1 MSDPNE
7 PANNPAQQEEP
18 PPTNE
23 PPAETLEGGANDD
36 TNEGGSTETQPEPL
50 TADAVKMPEGF
61 EVDEASMTK
70 FLDVMNNAEM
80 TPAERAQA
88 LVDLQAEVMNAAS
101 ERGSQLWQQTQDQW
115 RQEAEKEFGTELQPM
130 LGNIK
135 QLIDDYGDDEFRE
148 VMDTTGAGNH
158 PSMIRF
164 LNKLAKER
172 SAEGAPAAGS
182 PGTAGRTAAEIL
194 YPSQGKG

>member
-1 MSDPNE
+1 MSDQNE
-7 PANNPAQQEEP
+7 PLNEPPPSEPP

-23 PPAETLEGGANDD
+23 PPKEDGPGKD
-36 TNEGGSTETQPEPL
+36 ETQPEPL
-50 TADAVKMPEGF
+50 TADAVTVPEGF

-70 FLDVMNNAEM
+70 FLDIMNNAEM

-88 LVDLQAEVMNAAS
+88 LINLQAEVMNAAS

-115 RQEAEKEFGTELQPM
+115 RQEAEKEFGNELQPV

-135 QLIDDYGDDEFRE
+135 QLIDDYGDDEFLE

-158 PSMIRF
+158 PAMIRF

-172 SAEGAPAAGS
+172 SVEGAPATGA

>member
-7 PANNPAQQEEP
+7 QQNEQTSQTEATTE
-18 PPTNE
+18 TNE
-23 PPAETLEGGANDD
+23 SATEQT
-36 TNEGGSTETQPEPL
+36 TETKEEAVQPEPL
-50 TADAVKMPEGF
+50 TAESVKVPEGF

-70 FLDVMNNAEM
+70 FLDVMNNADM
-80 TPAERAQA
+80 TASERAQA

-115 RQEAEKEFGTELQPM
+115 RQEAEKEFGNELQPM

-172 SAEGAPAAGS
+172 SAEGRPASGTPGS
-182 PGTAGRTAAEIL
+182 AGRTAAEIL